1 MVLTKSCTQG
11 NPSKNVVS
19 ANESKDL
26 RVLFCDYGFDEYT
39 RDLVLINQCEVFQ
52 FCHKTNA
59 AMIGFLSTS
68 KVRQTTVSM

>member
-1 MVLTKSCTQG
+1 MSNFSTNNASMRFGEVRSVPSK

-39 RDLVLINQCEVFQ
+39 RDLVLINQCEVFPV
-52 FCHKTNA
+52 
-59 AMIGFLSTS
+59 LS
-68 KVRQTTVSM
+68 